1 MTMKKSVK
9 AAAKHID
16 TATKKKAENN
26 ITIVNCAVIIYALLL
41 AVISSMSN
49 SSATVEG
56 AAAIRHILFYFG
68 IIGFMGIAAYAAYK
82 SNKSFLKYSLMCLFV
97 SITSV
102 AMLYCN
108 STRAWG
114 TVITW
119 VSLGIALLFNCVY
132 AYLTDKNLYYSSKKT
147 QIVFKSV
154 VGAVYAILLVV
165 LGLAFFRVI

>member
-1 MTMKKSVK
+1 MKKSVK
-9 AAAKHID
+9 ASKHTD
-16 TATKKKAENN
+16 TAAKKKAENN

-41 AVISSMSN
+41 AMISSMSN

-68 IIGFMGIAAYAAYK
+68 VIGFMGIAAYSAYK

-97 SITSV
+97 SVTSI

-108 STRAWG
+108 STKAWG

-119 VSLGIALLFNCVY
+119 ASLGIALLFNCIY

-147 QIVFKSV
+147 QLVFKSI
-154 VGAVYAILLVV
+154 VGAVYAILLII
-165 LGLAFFRVI
+165 LILAFFRVI

>member
-1 MTMKKSVK
+1 MKKSVK
-9 AAAKHID
+9 ASVKNID
-16 TATKKKAENN
+16 TAAKKKAENN

-56 AAAIRHILFYFG
+56 AAAIRYILFYCG

-102 AMLYCN
+102 ALLYCN
-108 STRAWG
+108 STHAWG
-114 TVITW
+114 TFITW
-119 VSLGIALLFNCVY
+119 IALGVALFFNCIY

-147 QIVFKSV
+147 QVVFRSV
-154 VGAVYAILLVV
+154 VGVVYAIFLIV
-165 LGLAFFRVI
+165 LILAFFRVI

>member
-1 MTMKKSVK
+1 MKKSVK
-9 AAAKHID
+9 ASVKNID
-16 TATKKKAENN
+16 TAAKRKAENN

-49 SSATVEG
+49 SSATIEG
-56 AAAIRHILFYFG
+56 AAAIRHILFYCG
-68 IIGFMGIAAYAAYK
+68 IVGFMGIAAYAAYK

-102 AMLYCN
+102 ALLYCN
-108 STRAWG
+108 STHAWG
-114 TVITW
+114 TYITW
-119 VSLGIALLFNCVY
+119 ISLGVALIFNCIY

-154 VGAVYAILLVV
+154 VGGVYAVFFILLI
-165 LGLAFFRVI
+165 LAFFRFI

>member
-1 MTMKKSVK
+1 MKKSAKASVK
-9 AAAKHID
+9 NID
-16 TATKKKAENN
+16 TAAKRKAENN

-49 SSATVEG
+49 SSATIEG
-56 AAAIRHILFYFG
+56 AAAIRHILFYCG
-68 IIGFMGIAAYAAYK
+68 VVGFMGIAAYAAYK

-102 AMLYCN
+102 ALLYCN
-108 STRAWG
+108 STHAWG
-114 TVITW
+114 TYITW
-119 VSLGIALLFNCVY
+119 IALGVALVFNCIY

-154 VGAVYAILLVV
+154 VGGVYAVFLILLI
-165 LGLAFFRVI
+165 LAFFRFI